1 MLPQNHN
8 NLTIPWSFSATN
20 LVFAPK
26 ILLSA
31 VSRIWHSCLHSLKH
45 SVPRIWHSRLN
56 SFLPQCHESGIRACI
71 LLSAVSRIWHSRLH
85 SLRHSVHE
93 SCIRARN
100 SILRSAHE
108 SGIRACVPSSIT
120 PSMSYPQRPHPGCDI
135 FLVTAGGI
143 YVYC

>member
-93 SCIRARN
+93 SCIRARI
-100 SILRSAHE
+100 SIFRSATNLAFAPAFPQVLPRLCH
-108 SGIRACVPSSIT
+108 IPKDLTRDVT
-120 PSMSYPQRPHPGCDI
+120 P
-135 FLVTAGGI
+135 
-143 YVYC
+143 